1 MKGFFAFLL
10 CQFRIF
16 LRNRL
21 DLFLTLGF
29 PLVFVLLFGFIFAT
43 PKGPARLGAVFID
56 SREPLLHV
64 LSEFLGISLKV
75 FANVQDL
82 ESALV
87 HRQLDFGLVWDGES
101 LLFLFDRSRV
111 QDNPTFQGYARRIAR
126 ALELRLAGVEAP
138 VQAEKV
144 HIGKLPAATWFHY
157 IVPGLMATALIQTGV
172 FAIAGRIGVMR
183 ELGILR
189 RLLAT
194 PISGWAM
201 LFGVGLVRMLS
212 GFLSASLTFLFA
224 HFVFGVEFLVQP
236 GWLLFYAL
244 VSALGAM
251 GLGAGLSI
259 LVRKPGSAAA
269 AGMILVQAMLFLSGI
284 YIPLEF
290 LPAGLQL
297 LAKALP
303 AYYMA
308 QGMRAALGVMEGAPA
323 NFWAGLGFG
332 AFGILSLFLFGRFLL
347 RPD

>member
-1 MKGFFAFLL
+1 MKGFFALFFA
-10 CQFRIF
+10 QFRIL

-29 PLVFVLLFGFIFAT
+29 PLVFVLLFGFIFAA
-43 PKGPARLGAVFID
+43 PEGPVRLGAVFIS
-56 SREPLLHV
+56 SREPLLQV
-64 LSEFLGISLKV
+64 LSEFPEISLKE

-82 ESALV
+82 ESALAR
-87 HRQLDFGLVWDGES
+87 RQLDFGLVWDGES
-101 LLFLFDRSRV
+101 LLFLFERSRV
-111 QDNPTFQGYARRIAR
+111 QDNPTFHGYARRIAR
-126 ALELRLAGVEAP
+126 ALELRLAGVDAP
-138 VQAEKV
+138 IQAEKV
-144 HIGKLPAATWFHY
+144 HVGKLPAATWFHY
-157 IVPGLMATALIQTGV
+157 IVPGLMAMAILQAGV
-172 FAIAGRIGVMR
+172 LAAAGRLAAMR
-183 ELGILR
+183 ELRILR

-194 PISGWAM
+194 PVSGWAM
-201 LFGVGLVRMLS
+201 LLGVGLVRMLS
-212 GFLSASLTFLFA
+212 GFLSASFTFLFA
-224 HFVFGVEFLVQP
+224 SFLFRVEFLVKP

-259 LVRKPGSAAA
+259 LVRKPGNAAA

-284 YIPLEF
+284 NIPLEF
-290 LPAGLQL
+290 LPVGLQL

-308 QGMRAALGVMEGAPA
+308 QGIRAALGVVEGVPA

-332 AFGILSLFLFGRFLL
+332 AFGILSLLLFGRLLL